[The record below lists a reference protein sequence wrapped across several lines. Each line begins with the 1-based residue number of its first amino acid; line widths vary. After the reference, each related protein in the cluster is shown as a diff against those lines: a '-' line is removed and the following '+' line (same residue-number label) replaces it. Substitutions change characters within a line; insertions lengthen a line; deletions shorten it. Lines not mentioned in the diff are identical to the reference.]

1 MTGSVEYTAELVNR
15 GIRTRSAIP
24 DTIEVF
30 RRRKVNV
37 ICHLEVIAFVT
48 LLISAHCLMKL
59 IEIFRSL
66 HQIRIIHGTLS
77 VKYLRHYCKTI
88 QLDTPVIGSHSIYN

>member
-15 GIRTRSAIP
+15 GILQILQRIP

-30 RRRKVNV
+30 PQEEKVNV

-48 LLISAHCLMKL
+48 LLISAHRLMKL
-59 IEIFRSL
+59 
-66 HQIRIIHGTLS
+66 
-77 VKYLRHYCKTI
+77 Y
-88 QLDTPVIGSHSIYN
+88 